1 MPSDAPEAREV
12 RSRRERPAKP
22 ALSREWIVA
31 ETIRIMRAEGLE
43 KATMRRVAQALDT
56 GQSSLYVYVANT
68 AELHAA
74 VLDEVLA
81 PVVQPPTG
89 QRSGRRRTARWQP
102 DLEQVL
108 MAYRDVLMTHH
119 GLARSA
125 LLLRPHGPNAVRL
138 YDRVL
143 GLLLAGGVETTRAAW
158 GVDLLLQ
165 HVTATAAEHSA
176 PAAADVDA
184 PADPQGE
191 WDALTRALHSADP
204 EQAPHIGEHAQ
215 AVLAG
220 TPEQRW
226 RWQLRALVA
235 GITGSPEPL
244 PR

>member
-1 MPSDAPEAREV
+1 MSDELREV

-22 ALSREWIVA
+22 ALSRQGIVA
-31 ETIRIMRAEGLE
+31 ETLRIVRAEGLE

-74 VLDEVLA
+74 VLDELLA
-81 PVVQPPTG
+81 QVVGTPPA
-89 QRSGRRRTARWQP
+89 RPARRRARRWQA
-102 DLEQVL
+102 DLEEL
-108 MAYRDVLMTHH
+108 LTTYRDVLLAHP

-125 LLLRPHGPNAVRL
+125 LLLRPHGPHAVRL

-165 HVTATAAEHSA
+165 HVTATATEHSA
-176 PAAADVDA
+176 PPAGA
-184 PADPQGE
+184 PEVPPDSREE
-191 WDALTRALHSADP
+191 WDALSRALRSADP
-204 EQAPHIGEHAQ
+204 EQAPHTAEHAQ
-215 AVLAG
+215 ALLAG

-226 RWQLRALVA
+226 TWQVRALLA
-235 GITGSPEPL
+235 GISGSPEPL